1 MVKLS
6 SDLEFLLCPPHSLSF
21 TLPAPRQKRSEIRST
36 EALSAKEEQ
45 VEDNMD
51 GIEMESQNTEQ
62 AIRSAATYS
71 IEPRSSSTNR
81 NQGSESSP
89 ISIEVIKKLVDL
101 FFEHCLISSIVDRF
115 SVEEVIANKGGPDSM
130 SLLRAIL
137 SHSVFYCSQ
146 EEASQSLWTGEDA
159 SSSSSQELSLIHSMA
174 AKKGMSSS
182 VKSEDEE
189 LESSLPIYLLLVS
202 SGIKSSSQQVLSDL
216 SFASLSI
223 KRLGFWALPR
233 LSSLQIP
240 AISNPSISSAHN
252 KMRNSLF
259 WFFIILDRHVQ
270 VKFSIPPFLSD
281 CVRQTPLPFE
291 DREKS
296 MSIVDSTVLNP
307 SPQQESWTL
316 LIQSMILIGKTVS
329 RKPTTDGLS
338 PLLSTLRSLHG
349 QSSLENDTSLVSL
362 QSRIQIKS

>member
-1 MVKLS
+1 M
-6 SDLEFLLCPPHSLSF
+6 
-21 TLPAPRQKRSEIRST
+21 
-36 EALSAKEEQ
+36 EE
-45 VEDNMD
+45 NMD
-51 GIEMESQNTEQ
+51 GIEIEHQDPRNSRQYASAYPVES
-62 AIRSAATYS
+62 RSYPTG
-71 IEPRSSSTNR
+71 R
-81 NQGSESSP
+81 NQGPEGSP
-89 ISIEVIKKLVDL
+89 VSVKVVKKLVEL
-101 FFEHCLISSIVDRF
+101 FFEHCMISSIVDRF
-115 SVEEVIANKGGPDSM
+115 SVEEVIASEGSPDSM

-137 SHSVFYCSQ
+137 SHAVFYCSR
-146 EEASQSLWTGEDA
+146 EEASQSLWTGEA
-159 SSSSSQELSLIHSMA
+159 GSSSVQELSQIHSMA
-174 AKKGMSSS
+174 AKRRMSSTL
-182 VKSEDEE
+182 KSEDEE

-259 WFFIILDRHVQ
+259 WFFIILDRQVQ

-307 SPQQESWTL
+307 SPEQESWTL

-338 PLLSTLRSLHG
+338 PLLSTLSSLHG